1 MSELGLKPLGNH
13 FVISPLTPYVQELN
27 ISQIVLLIKLYDE
40 ILWDSIQFNSI
51 SRKIPCIL
59 GSLEIL

>member
-40 ILWDSIQFNSI
+40 IL
-51 SRKIPCIL
+51 
-59 GSLEIL
+59 